1 MTDQEVSFTIADKD
15 NAAEKAE
22 KVGFVKSIVEETEN
36 LSDEDRELITQAI
49 YAGLSDDL
57 DTDPDE

>member
-22 KVGFVKSIVEETEN
+22 KVDFVKSIVEETDN

-49 YAGLSDDL
+49 YAGLGDDL
-57 DTDPDE
+57 DADPDE